1 MNTEQI
7 KIQLELYL
15 KELTIEEIETE
26 LKEVEE
32 FAKGLEQERNAL
44 MSKAKKISDYLKE
57 QENQNELD
65 IEFTFIYKSNY
76 DYEFFKNYPEQVKI
90 IQKNFKASLE
100 DLKII
105 RQHYKLRTKQ
115 EQANTSKRGR

>member
-7 KIQLELYL
+7 KTQLELYL

-32 FAKGLEQERNAL
+32 FAKGLEQERNTL
-44 MSKAKKISDYLKE
+44 MSKAKNISDYLKE

-105 RQHYKLRTKQ
+105 RQYYKLRTKQ

>member
-7 KIQLELYL
+7 KTQLELYL

-32 FAKGLEQERNAL
+32 FAKSLEQERNTL
-44 MSKAKKISDYLKE
+44 MSKAKNISDYLKE
-57 QENQNELD
+57 QESRNELD

-105 RQHYKLRTKQ
+105 RQHYKIRTKHNKVSPKQ
-115 EQANTSKRGR
+115 R